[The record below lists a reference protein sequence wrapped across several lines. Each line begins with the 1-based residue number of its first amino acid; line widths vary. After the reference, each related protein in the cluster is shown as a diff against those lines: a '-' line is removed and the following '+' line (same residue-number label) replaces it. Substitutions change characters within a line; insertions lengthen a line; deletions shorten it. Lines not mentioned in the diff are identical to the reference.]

1 MCKEEQEGRGLSKHT
16 NPQIP
21 YRISISLS
29 KQSRQFVFHSLWEAG
44 RGRGRGRWRYG
55 SVFMVESA
63 RWNENSKSISSENK

>member
-1 MCKEEQEGRGLSKHT
+1 MCEEEQEGRGLSKHT
-16 NPQIP
+16 NPQIH

-44 RGRGRGRWRYG
+44 RGRGRYG